1 MRASDTDANVLK
13 IVISWNRPG
22 LRCRI
27 IAEIEKDLIDVTPA
41 PAFGRIISLDNGML
55 GFVKM
60 RGRVPVRGLIA
71 AANMAAG
78 TADSQVKPRAAD
90 FEAFLAAARARP
102 NCLNGV
108 DVSAVL
114 GHRWLHD
121 ST

>member
-1 MRASDTDANVLK
+1 MPGAGKQPTLFARMRASDTDANVLK

-27 IAEIEKDLIDVTPA
+27 NAEIEKDLIDVTPA

-60 RGRVPVRGLIA
+60 RGRVPVRRLIA

-78 TADSQVKPRAAD
+78 SAQAQMQPRRTD
-90 FEAFLAAARARP
+90 L
-102 NCLNGV
+102 
-108 DVSAVL
+108 
-114 GHRWLHD
+114 
-121 ST
+121 